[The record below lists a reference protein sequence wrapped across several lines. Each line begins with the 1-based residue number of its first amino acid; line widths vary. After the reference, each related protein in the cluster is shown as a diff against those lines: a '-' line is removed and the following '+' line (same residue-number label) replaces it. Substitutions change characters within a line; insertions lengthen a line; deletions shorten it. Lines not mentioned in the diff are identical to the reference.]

1 MQLLRMFSTEKYKG
15 IKGYLN
21 SQKKYEVIRTVLYF
35 GISLCLFIAGWVT
48 TKTRLNLLTIVAV
61 LGCLPASKS
70 LVGMIMF
77 MRFHSCP
84 EAVSEEIEEHVGE
97 LYGMYD
103 LVFTSYDKNY
113 QVDHV
118 VVKGNTVCGFAG
130 GGKFDEQG
138 FYKHIDGI
146 LKADNYKD
154 VSVKVFGDI
163 RKYVDRLEQMKE
175 LDANEESTEGIAGTL
190 RSVAL

>member
-1 MQLLRMFSTEKYKG
+1 MQLSRMFSTEKYKG
-15 IKGYLN
+15 AKGYLN
-21 SQKKYEVIRTVLYF
+21 SQKKYEVMRTVLYF

-84 EAVSEEIEEHVGE
+84 EAVSEKIESHVGE

-130 GGKFDEQG
+130 SEKFDEQG

-146 LKADNYKD
+146 LKADSYKD

-175 LDANEESTEGIAGTL
+175 LDANEESTEGIARTL